1 MFIFTA
7 KFDKKKAVA
16 IVLAI
21 AVIVVAIVLLAGHR
35 DRSTDGDGDRIAA
48 TPITVKSESDIA
60 DYLRSLGWD
69 VSAAPIEVQQVV
81 IPREFTEVYEEYNEL
96 QKAQGYDLSDYQG
109 HEATRYTYEV
119 LNYPGEEG
127 RVVADII
134 VADEEIIAGD
144 IQSVELGGFMIALH

>member
-21 AVIVVAIVLLAGHR
+21 AVIVCAIVLFAGHR
-35 DRSTDGDGDRIAA
+35 DRSTDGDAA
-48 TPITVKSESDIA
+48 APITVKSESDIA
-60 DYLRSLGWD
+60 DYLKSLGWD
-69 VSAAPIEVQQVV
+69 ISAEPIEIQQIV
-81 IPREFTEVYEEYNEL
+81 IPRAFTEVYEEYNEL
-96 QKAQGYDLSDYQG
+96 QKTQGYDLSNYQG
-109 HEATRYTYEV
+109 LEATRYTYEV

-144 IQSVELGGFMIALH
+144 IQSVELGGFMVALH